1 MTPVRFVD
9 LGAMHAQIA
18 EDVARG
24 FQDVLSS
31 GAFVG
36 GPDVRAFEDEFA
48 AYSGRQHCV
57 GVGNGTD
64 AIEMVLRAAGIGA
77 GDEVI
82 VPANTFIATVEAVV
96 RAGATPVLVD
106 VDEKFLLIDPAA
118 VSAAIGPRTAA
129 IVPVHLYGQ
138 LAPMNE
144 IQEIAR
150 DHHLAVLEDAAQ
162 AQGAT
167 QDGGG
172 IGTGSLAA
180 ATSFYPGKN
189 LGAYGDA
196 GGVVCDDPALAQR
209 IRRIGNHGGTAK
221 YQHDEFGF
229 NSRLDTL
236 QAVVLRAKLRH
247 LDTWNAQRRAAA
259 DRYTGALA
267 ATTIGTPSVAPGNEH
282 VWHLYI
288 VRVHRRDAVL
298 DRLGEQ
304 GIGVGIHYPA
314 PVHLTGA
321 FANLGHPA
329 GAFPIAEQVAAEML
343 SLPMHPGLDP
353 EQQRIVVE
361 ALIHAHADAERSA
374 S

>member
-321 FANLGHPA
+321 FANLGYPA